1 MARSSC
7 WQLSLLSAQVVQ
19 VPGQL
24 KGRAERT
31 VPLCWPW
38 CDSCHPVPPRSWFE
52 DHGLAG
58 KLRAIQTV
66 SCLLQG
72 PCDAGNRALELSG
85 VMESVIALCASERE
99 EEQLVA
105 VEALIHAAGKA
116 KRASFITANGVSLL
130 KDLYKRSEKD
140 SIRIRALV
148 VRWVGLVWAHRL
160 MSRGPWR
167 AGVSGCSPRTLQGE
181 MQDMQGLVQARGMG
195 PGSPHRAQGQVREMS
210 PIQRAHPT
218 VQAAHA
224 APWRW
229 WKQLREEVMKEFG
242 GHAVPGWSEGLCRK
256 AGLQAAPGAGGLG
269 SVGPP

>member
-1 MARSSC
+1 M
-7 WQLSLLSAQVVQ
+7 
-19 VPGQL
+19 
-24 KGRAERT
+24 
-31 VPLCWPW
+31 
-38 CDSCHPVPPRSWFE
+38 PVPWEDRRVPCAGPRVTAAPCALRSWFE

-148 VRWVGLVWAHRL
+148 VRWA
-160 MSRGPWR
+160 GPRPGTWSDGQGPL
-167 AGVSGCSPRTLQGE
+167 AGASGCSPSSL
-181 MQDMQGLVQARGMG
+181 
-195 PGSPHRAQGQVREMS
+195 
-210 PIQRAHPT
+210 
-218 VQAAHA
+218 
-224 APWRW
+224 
-229 WKQLREEVMKEFG
+229 
-242 GHAVPGWSEGLCRK
+242 
-256 AGLQAAPGAGGLG
+256 
-269 SVGPP
+269 

>member
-1 MARSSC
+1 MPGPWEDRR
-7 WQLSLLSAQVVQ
+7 
-19 VPGQL
+19 VP
-24 KGRAERT
+24 RAGPRVT
-31 VPLCWPW
+31 AAPCAL
-38 CDSCHPVPPRSWFE
+38 RSWFE

-140 SIRIRALV
+140 SICIRALV
-148 VRWVGLVWAHRL
+148 VRWA
-160 MSRGPWR
+160 GPR
-167 AGVSGCSPRTLQGE
+167 AGHTGRWAGSPGWRLRVQPQLPLG
-181 MQDMQGLVQARGMG
+181 DSRASAGLAGPEPWSERAPDEAGGMG
-195 PGSPHRAQGQVREMS
+195 RPVEAVGRGHTGQAGRKGCAQRLGR
-210 PIQRAHPT
+210 
-218 VQAAHA
+218 QA
-224 APWRW
+224 
-229 WKQLREEVMKEFG
+229 V
-242 GHAVPGWSEGLCRK
+242 
-256 AGLQAAPGAGGLG
+256 PGAGGWSLQPCTRRGGEGRAGHLVSSAPKDLG
-269 SVGPP
+269 LGGGTCLPRTC

>member
-1 MARSSC
+1 M
-7 WQLSLLSAQVVQ
+7 
-19 VPGQL
+19 
-24 KGRAERT
+24 
-31 VPLCWPW
+31 
-38 CDSCHPVPPRSWFE
+38 
-52 DHGLAG
+52 AG

-148 VRWVGLVWAHRL
+148 VRWVGL
-160 MSRGPWR
+160 GR
-167 AGVSGCSPRTLQGE
+167 AGRPPRGGARWLVSGCGDSTLRGNVGV
-181 MQDMQGLVQARGMG
+181 QGLVQARGTG
-195 PGSPHRAQGQVREMS
+195 PGCSSHRALGRVREMS
-210 PIQRAHPT
+210 LGRLCGTPDSAGST
-218 VQAAHA
+218 CC
-224 APWRW
+224 PWRQQGSCRAGDGVW
-229 WKQLREEVMKEFG
+229 R
-242 GHAVPGWSEGLCRK
+242 AGWARLVRRVERL
-256 AGLQAAPGAGGLG
+256 GLQGAPGAGGRGLSGLHESMAAVHLG
-269 SVGPP
+269 ALHPGFLHPIRILALAGVPVFSPHTS

>member
-1 MARSSC
+1 MGCTAVREMALAASP
-7 WQLSLLSAQVVQ
+7 A
-19 VPGQL
+19 VPATRARAWPAEG
-24 KGRAERT
+24 KGG
-31 VPLCWPW
+31 PLCRAWGDGRP
-38 CDSCHPVPPRSWFE
+38 CARRSWFE

-130 KDLYKRSEKD
+130 KDLYKRSDKD

-148 VRWVGLVWAHRL
+148 VR
-160 MSRGPWR
+160 R
-167 AGVSGCSPRTLQGE
+167 AASPRWHLGVQPQLRACPGQRPGPCLVPEGSGSHQRGE
-181 MQDMQGLVQARGMG
+181 PWAERAPDEAR
-195 PGSPHRAQGQVREMS
+195 
-210 PIQRAHPT
+210 
-218 VQAAHA
+218 A
-224 APWRW
+224 APWR
-229 WKQLREEVMKEFG
+229 G
-242 GHAVPGWSEGLCRK
+242 GGRSSRRGRWGVWRTRQPGW
-256 AGLQAAPGAGGLG
+256 
-269 SVGPP
+269 

>member
-1 MARSSC
+1 M
-7 WQLSLLSAQVVQ
+7 
-19 VPGQL
+19 
-24 KGRAERT
+24 
-31 VPLCWPW
+31 
-38 CDSCHPVPPRSWFE
+38 
-52 DHGLAG
+52 AG

-148 VRWVGLVWAHRL
+148 VRWVGLGRGQAATWGCPLAGVRVRGQHTRRKCGSAGPCPGRRH
-160 MSRGPWR
+160 GPWLLL
-167 AGVSGCSPRTLQGE
+167 LQGSGSS
-181 MQDMQGLVQARGMG
+181 QRGE
-195 PGSPHRAQGQVREMS
+195 PRAS
-210 PIQRAHPT
+210 
-218 VQAAHA
+218 
-224 APWRW
+224 
-229 WKQLREEVMKEFG
+229 LRDT
-242 GHAVPGWSEGLCRK
+242 
-256 AGLQAAPGAGGLG
+256 
-269 SVGPP
+269 